1 MAYQNG
7 GVFMN
12 NNGEG
17 NFTSSGTDI
26 DEVKRKNA
34 ESGMSYNEIKAMI
47 AKTDGKGTAMYSDTN
62 SEEVKNNIQNK
73 YPN

>member
-1 MAYQNG
+1 
-7 GVFMN
+7 MN

-26 DEVKRKNA
+26 DEVKRKNV

-62 SEEVKNNIQNK
+62 SEEIKNNIQNK

>member
-1 MAYQNG
+1 MAYRNG

-34 ESGMSYNEIKAMI
+34 ESGMSYNEVKAML
-47 AKTDGKGTAMYSDTN
+47 AKKDGKGTEMYSDTN
-62 SEEVKNNIQNK
+62 SEAVKNNIQNK

>member
-34 ESGMSYNEIKAMI
+34 DSGMSYNEVKAML
-47 AKTDGKGTAMYSDTN
+47 ARTGGQGTAMYSDTN
-62 SEEVKNNIQNK
+62 SEEVKNKNQNQ